1 MGTSSSGL
9 VVMPLLPFSLS
20 DYDNPVQGS
29 VRRVSALPKFEAC
42 HYRRKELLG
51 PKPVTHDLM
60 QVSDS
65 DARQHLLTETATE
78 GSL

>member
-20 DYDNPVQGS
+20 DYANPVQGS

-42 HYRRKELLG
+42 HYRRDVQELLG
-51 PKPVTHDLM
+51 PSITV
-60 QVSDS
+60 VV
-65 DARQHLLTETATE
+65 LL
-78 GSL
+78 